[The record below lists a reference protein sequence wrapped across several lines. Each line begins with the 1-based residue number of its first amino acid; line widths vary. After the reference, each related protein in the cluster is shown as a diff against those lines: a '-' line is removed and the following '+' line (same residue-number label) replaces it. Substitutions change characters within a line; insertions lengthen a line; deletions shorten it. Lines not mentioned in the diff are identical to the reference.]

1 MDVVDWLLD
10 SDPAIRW
17 QVLRDLTD
25 APEEAIAAERARV
38 ATEGWG
44 AQLLARQTGDGKWGE
59 VGYTRYIG
67 SPDGQTT
74 HALIL
79 LRDMGLDPASPQA
92 RQAIARVRDHIRH
105 YEGNQP
111 FFEGETEA
119 CINGRVLT
127 AGAYFGEPKEAMLAR
142 LLAEQ
147 LEDGGWNCEAPP
159 SVRSSFHSTI
169 CVLEG
174 LLEYERAMGAT
185 PALTEARARGEA
197 YLLERH
203 LLRSLSSG
211 EVIDQTWTLFSFPP
225 GYHYDVLRALDYLRA
240 ASVTPDEGIAEAI
253 ELVEKSR
260 DAGGRWP
267 MQSPHGD
274 VLDFVMEAADQ
285 PSRWSTLRALR
296 VLAWAGRGEQRPRCH
311 EV

>member
-25 APEEAIAAERARV
+25 APEEAVAAERARV

-44 AQLLARQTGDGKWGE
+44 AQLLARQTEDGKWGE
-59 VGYTRYIG
+59 VGYTRYID

-79 LRDMGLDPASPQA
+79 LRDMGLDSASPQA
-92 RQAIARVRDHIRH
+92 RQAVARVRDHIRH

-127 AGAYFGEPKEAMLAR
+127 AGACFGEPNEPLLAR

-174 LLEYERAMGAT
+174 LLEYERTQGAT

-197 YLLERH
+197 YLLDRH
-203 LLRSLSSG
+203 LFRSLSSG
-211 EVIDQTWTLFSFPP
+211 EVINPAWTRFSFPP
-225 GYHYDVLRALDYLRA
+225 GYHYDVLRTLDYLRA

-285 PSRWSTLRALR
+285 PSRWNTLRALR
-296 VLAWAGRGEQRPRCH
+296 VLAWAGRGEQCPRCH
-311 EV
+311 EI